1 MILII
6 LCLSLGLI
14 LALIWGF
21 RNLEDKG
28 VPEYDF
34 YEYRNTRAAYLQAQ
48 QNFEQADSQYIDI
61 AINDLCSTENQ
72 VNNELRKVR
81 IGGENEC

>member
-21 RNLEDKG
+21 RNLEDEG

-34 YEYRNTRAAYLQAQ
+34 YEYRNTSAAYLQAQ

-81 IGGENEC
+81 IGSENEC